1 LGKIACVGS
10 GEGISVFASLCRLIP
25 MEAAEKPFQTGP
37 MFVVMVK
44 MEGKRRIIK
53 SNPSLGQVTGNKTN
67 HYKI

>member
-1 LGKIACVGS
+1 
-10 GEGISVFASLCRLIP
+10 